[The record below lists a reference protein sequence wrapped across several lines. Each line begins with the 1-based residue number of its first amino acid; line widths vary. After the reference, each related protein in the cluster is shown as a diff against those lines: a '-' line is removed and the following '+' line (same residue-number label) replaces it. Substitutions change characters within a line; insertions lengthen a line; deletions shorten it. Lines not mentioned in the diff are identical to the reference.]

1 MKYLLMSIVLFLGQ
15 SCQSKDSKKMP
26 ENKNTVMELKNG
38 NEIAIFAGGCFWCTE
53 AVFLELDGVIGIE
66 PGYIGG
72 KNANPTYEEVCTG
85 NSGHAEGIQIIFDP
99 KKISYSE
106 LLEVFFATHDPTT
119 LNRQGNDVG
128 SQYRSEI
135 FYSNEEQSKNAQDYI
150 SLLNKQNTFGKN
162 VITKISK
169 ATTFYVA
176 EDYHKNYYNQNKNKS
191 YCEYIITP
199 KIDKVRK
206 EFKEKL
212 KTK

>member
-1 MKYLLMSIVLFLGQ
+1 MKYIVLAVVMFLGH
-15 SCQSKDSKKMP
+15 SCQSKGSQKVSETKD
-26 ENKNTVMELKNG
+26 NIMEIEKG
-38 NEIAIFAGGCFWCTE
+38 NEVAIFAGGCFWCTE
-53 AVFLELDGVIGIE
+53 AVFLELDGVVSIE

-85 NSGHAEGIQIIFDP
+85 NSGHAEAVRIVFNP
-99 KKISYSE
+99 KLVTYSE

-135 FYSNEEQSKNAQDYI
+135 FYTTETQSVSSKEYI
-150 SLLNKQNTFGKN
+150 NLLNTQNTFGQS
-162 VITKISK
+162 VVTAVSK
-169 ATTFYVA
+169 ASTFYVA

-191 YCEYIITP
+191 YCEYVITP

-206 EFKEKL
+206 QFKDKL
-212 KTK
+212 KN